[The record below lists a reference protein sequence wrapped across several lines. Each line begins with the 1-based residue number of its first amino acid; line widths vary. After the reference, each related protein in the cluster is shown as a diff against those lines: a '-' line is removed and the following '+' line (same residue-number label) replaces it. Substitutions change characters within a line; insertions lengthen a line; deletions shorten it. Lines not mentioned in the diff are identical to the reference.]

1 MKSSMTHKKLRIT
14 VKNQNNKKE
23 YSTMETA
30 IVIGGVIRL
39 TGIILKSIIHYR
51 ITSSLSNNQPGAE
64 FVECAGDGVIEMLTG
79 GLQNKVN
86 KFFGKEKTMQEK
98 LDNIVLN
105 TFQQVNEK
113 YNDKFTEFPNYLEN
127 KNIIIKTE
135 QDMKVYIRM
144 WNREKSS
151 VCTITSDE
159 ISNFVKDFY
168 NMISDSIDL
177 DESLKVYLATL
188 KTEEGVES
196 IIAELNEIK
205 QAIANN
211 PASQNIDTNRIALAE
226 DSLKQ
231 LLSDIKINNQN
242 RIDINGNDTIAKNI
256 HQKSNSGSNYI
267 KIEGDRNFLDGIT
280 QE

>member
-1 MKSSMTHKKLRIT
+1 
-14 VKNQNNKKE
+14 
-23 YSTMETA
+23 META
-30 IVIGGVIRL
+30 KVIRGVIRF
-39 TGIILKSIIHYR
+39 TEIILKSIIHYR
-51 ITSSLSNNQPGAE
+51 ITSSFSNNQPGTD
-64 FVECAGDGVIEMLTG
+64 FVECAGDGLIEMLTG
-79 GLQNKVN
+79 SLKNKVN

-113 YNDKFTEFPNYLEN
+113 YNDKFTDFPNYLEN

-135 QDMKVYIRM
+135 QDMKGYIRL

-151 VCTITSDE
+151 VRPITSDE
-159 ISNFVKDFY
+159 ISYFVKDFY
-168 NMISDSIDL
+168 SMISERIDL

-205 QAIANN
+205 QTITNN
-211 PASQNIDTNRIALAE
+211 PAPQNIDINRIDLAE

-231 LLSDIKINNQN
+231 LLSDIKINNKN
-242 RIDINGNDTIAKNI
+242 RIDINGNDTTAKNI

-267 KIEGDRNFLDGIT
+267 KIEGDRNIIDGIT